1 MFKQTIKKHLIN
13 ARGSRIK
20 DKIIVFESDDWGSIR
35 IPSIE
40 VQQQLLEKSLIKD
53 KDPFSKYDA
62 LETTADYY
70 ALYEVFRKFK
80 DNKGNHPVLT
90 ANVILNNPDFKK
102 IEAGNFETYYNESF
116 LATYKNYSG
125 SENAFA
131 ALQEGIKQQLIVPQF
146 HGNEHL
152 NVSRWMK
159 FLKEGNER
167 YRYAFERNCFAID
180 EVNAE
185 NRRGNLMAAYD
196 YNNTLE
202 LDYIKK
208 SIVDGLKQFEAIFGF
223 KSKTTI
229 APCYVWDKAV
239 EQVFQERQVMSFQG
253 SYVQNYPVEGKSFSK
268 KYRYSGQTN
277 EKGQNYYVR
286 NGLFEPSITPNIDW
300 VNKCMESIAIA
311 FKWGK
316 PAIIGTHRIN
326 FCSRLNENHRNQNL
340 KDLEELL
347 KQILKRWPDIQF
359 SDSSKIIN
367 MYLK

>member
-1 MFKQTIKKHLIN
+1 MFKQTLKKHLIN

-20 DKIIVFESDDWGSIR
+20 DKVVVFESDDWGSIR
-35 IPSIE
+35 IPSKII
-40 VQQQLLEKSLIKD
+40 QQELLVKCLIKN

-62 LETTADYY
+62 LETSEDYY

-80 DNKGNHPVLT
+80 DSKGNHPVLT
-90 ANVILNNPDFKK
+90 LNVILNNPDFKK
-102 IEAGNFETYYNESF
+102 IAAGNFETYYNES
-116 LATYKNYSG
+116 LIETYKNHPG
-125 SENAFA
+125 SENAFST
-131 ALQEGIKQQLIVPQF
+131 LQEGINQKLIVPQF

-167 YRYAFERNCFAID
+167 YHFAFERNCFAID
-180 EVNAE
+180 EINAE

-208 SIVDGLKQFEAIFGF
+208 SIVDGLQEFEEIFGF

-239 EQVFQERQVMSFQG
+239 EQVFHEHQVMSFQG
-253 SYVQNYPVEGKSFSK
+253 SYVQKCPVEGKAFKK
-268 KYRYSGQTN
+268 KYRYSGQSN
-277 EKGQNYYVR
+277 KEGQHYYVR
-286 NGLFEPSITPNIDW
+286 NGLFEPSITPNVDW
-300 VNKCMESIAIA
+300 VNKCMESIDIA

-326 FCSRLNENHRNQNL
+326 FCSRLDENKRNQNL
-340 KDLEELL
+340 KDLKELL
-347 KQILKRWPDIQF
+347 AQILKRWPDIQF
-359 SDSSKIIN
+359 KSSNNLIN
-367 MYLK
+367 TI